1 MGNLKTG
8 DWNFAAKGFDHLEIA
23 DLLEF
28 GGVAR
33 YDVHMSDIQL
43 FYLNSETAKRLEHQP
58 FKLEKDLQKLFER
71 HLQELLGVQFL
82 ATEFITDITHAGRI
96 DTVGIDENLNP
107 VVIEYKRDRNEN
119 VISQGLFYLD
129 WLVNHKADFKLLVL
143 EKLGKSVAEKID
155 WTSPRLICVAETYGK
170 YDSYAV
176 KQMNR
181 NIQLLVYRR
190 YPNDLLILELVS
202 DALVVNVTKTVKNTL
217 QPQRVES
224 EIAEPLEIKT
234 VRQDLAKSNA
244 QVQEVYLS
252 LETFILDLGDD
263 IKLKELKF
271 YFAFQKIKNFVC
283 VTLFKSVLH
292 LWLKLNPDE
301 IDLSQY
307 TVIKAADMRKV
318 SHWGTG
324 DLQLELRSLE
334 DLEIAKPLIERAYQ
348 EN

>member
-1 MGNLKTG
+1 M
-8 DWNFAAKGFDHLEIA
+8 
-23 DLLEF
+23 
-28 GGVAR
+28 AR
-33 YDVHMSDIQL
+33 YSIYMSDIQL
-43 FYLNSETAKRLEHQP
+43 FYLNSENAKRLEHQP

-82 ATEFITDITHAGRI
+82 ATEFITDTTHAGRI

-107 VVIEYKRDRNEN
+107 VVIEYKRDRHEN
-119 VISQGLFYLD
+119 VINQGLFYLD

-143 EKLGKSVAEKID
+143 EKLGKDAAEKID

-176 KQMNR
+176 KQMGR

-190 YPNDLLILELVS
+190 YPDDLLALELVS
-202 DALVVNVTKTVKNTL
+202 DALVVNASKAAKTIVLPLILEND
-217 QPQRVES
+217 
-224 EIAEPLEIKT
+224 IAENVEIKT
-234 VRQDLAKSNA
+234 VRQDLTKLNA
-244 QVQEVYLS
+244 QVQEVYLAV
-252 LETFILDLGDD
+252 EMFILDLGDD

-283 VTLFKSVLH
+283 VILFKKGLYLH
-292 LWLKLNPDE
+292 LKLKPNE
-301 IDLSQY
+301 IDLGLYQK
-307 TVIKAADMRKV
+307 IKATDMRKV

-324 DLQLELRSLE
+324 DLQIELRSLE